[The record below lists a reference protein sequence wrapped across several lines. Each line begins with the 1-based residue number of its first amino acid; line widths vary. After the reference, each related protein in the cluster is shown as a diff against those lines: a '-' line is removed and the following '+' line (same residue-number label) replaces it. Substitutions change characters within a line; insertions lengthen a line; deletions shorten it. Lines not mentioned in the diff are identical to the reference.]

1 MDTAISKINLAPV
14 SLKKL
19 ESATKSAA
27 KSASKSLKD
36 PYEEWL
42 KEAERVANNV
52 IKLMQDAWRK
62 QKKIALAA
70 IDEERKALEKAHKE
84 RMKQLD
90 EEYNRM
96 ADLIDQRIRAIE
108 DVEDEEDFQRE
119 LARLMEERGEIERQ
133 IAKLSLDDSYEAR
146 AKREELEKDLANKIE
161 QINELTRKRNKELR
175 VQELNDQKNALQ
187 EELEAKKAQQ
197 EAMHEAEK
205 ERLER
210 IREET
215 AYHYDELI
223 NNERHTAQIREDIIS
238 GNIKNTSQITRL
250 Y

>member
-1 MDTAISKINLAPV
+1 
-14 SLKKL
+14 
-19 ESATKSAA
+19 
-27 KSASKSLKD
+27 
-36 PYEEWL
+36 
-42 KEAERVANNV
+42 
-52 IKLMQDAWRK
+52 MQDAWRK

-70 IDEERKALEKAHKE
+70 IDEECKALEKAHKE

-187 EELEAKKAQQ
+187 EEL
-197 EAMHEAEK
+197 
-205 ERLER
+205 
-210 IREET
+210 
-215 AYHYDELI
+215 
-223 NNERHTAQIREDIIS
+223 
-238 GNIKNTSQITRL
+238 
-250 Y
+250 